1 MHDTTREP
9 NPRGITSD
17 AVTDTS
23 DVDDDVDDDSDEPD
37 DLDVQ
42 AVVSPDP
49 AVRIRG
55 VQLGPGVDPLPDADR
70 QPAVG
75 RPAPLQRP
83 AAEQESEPGLCHP
96 LGLLQPEPVSGSVS
110 SRVRIFFPVFA
121 AYDAVIEPEQQRR
134 EPVWR
139 IRLCRTGLVRFGV
152 FAVVADPV
160 LAHALPGASQ
170 ASAAGSLPYQ
180 NDVSLLKLT
189 C

>member
-23 DVDDDVDDDSDEPD
+23 DVDDDVDDDSNEPD

-55 VQLGPGVDPLPDADR
+55 VKLGPGFDPLPDADR

-96 LGLLQPEPVSGSVS
+96 LGLLQPEPVSGSVPTH
-110 SRVRIFFPVFA
+110 VRIFVALLAPD
-121 AYDAVIEPEQQRR
+121 DAVTEPEQQRR
-134 EPVWR
+134 QPVRR
-139 IRLCRTGLVRFGV
+139 IGIGRAGV
-152 FAVVADPV
+152 DHFRDVAVVADAI
-160 LAHALPGASQ
+160 LSDALTGA
-170 ASAAGSLPYQ
+170 G
-180 NDVSLLKLT
+180 
-189 C
+189 